1 MTTTLESLKTLHRPS
16 LLIRAARHGLR
27 EYDRKKD
34 LRRVLRGEEAPQ
46 AGAVLSALAETE
58 ARYEETRKAGDASY
72 SVSRHLEAL
81 IALMA
86 EIRIVGASGA
96 H

>member
-1 MTTTLESLKTLHRPS
+1 MTHTTESLASLRRPS

-34 LRRVLRGEEAPQ
+34 LRRVLRNGETAQP
-46 AGAVLSALAETE
+46 GAALTALLETE
-58 ARYEETRKAGDASY
+58 AQHEATRKAGDASY

-86 EIRIVGASGA
+86 EIRMTGMAVTR
-96 H
+96 

>member
-1 MTTTLESLKTLHRPS
+1 MTNTIESLKTLQRPS
-16 LLIRAARHGLR
+16 LLVRAARHGLR

-34 LRRVLRGEEAPQ
+34 LRRVLRGEDAPA
-46 AGAVLSALAETE
+46 AGAALGALAETE
-58 ARYEETRKAGDASY
+58 ARFEATRQAGDASY

-86 EIRIVGASGA
+86 EIRISGSPSMQ
-96 H
+96 

>member
-1 MTTTLESLKTLHRPS
+1 MTTAIESLKTLQRPS

-34 LRRVLRGEEAPQ
+34 LRRVLRAEEPPK
-46 AGAVLSALAETE
+46 AGAVLTALVETE
-58 ARYEETRKAGDASY
+58 ARFEETRKAGDASY

-86 EIRIVGASGA
+86 EIRIAGATSA

>member
-1 MTTTLESLKTLHRPS
+1 MTHTIESLQTLHRPS

-34 LRRVLRGEEAPQ
+34 LRRVLRNTDAPVP
-46 AGAVLSALAETE
+46 GAALDLLAATE
-58 ARYEETRKAGDASY
+58 AQHEATRKAGDASY

-86 EIRIVGASGA
+86 EIRMVRATRLS
-96 H
+96 